1 MSDISTNFNAKES
14 FENLS
19 KAFTD
24 LANSVSE
31 LKAGLGFTWYEDLKI
46 TSEILNNNNTLT
58 LPNNRFFTDY
68 DSKALLIF
76 INGIYTDPSRYKI
89 VNKNTFYFLYSEDIK
104 VNDVIHIIHL
114 DKRTES
120 SNSNPSYKLIAK
132 SWEYNY
138 TNNTDNDTQIIK
150 LPNTYTFTDNDKHS
164 VLVYIDGLYINPLNY
179 ELTDDST
186 LTLLNNEF
194 LNTES
199 SITIIQLG
207 RVTPNNEY
215 IGYLW
220 GETINIES
228 NTDSITLTSN
238 HSFFNQHDTSA
249 LVFINNR
256 ITRDY
261 TIENYKTLKF
271 NNIIQAGSHVEIIQL
286 GFTTDL
292 NSIKNTLNIDTIKNL
307 LDLDMTN
314 YIDETKRNKPLGF
327 VGLDEYGL
335 MDSGLVEINSLSRRV
350 KNKFVEQGWLPY
362 AGEKTN
368 HIHNNMDVLWKL
380 QLYNNKL
387 YVNGYPVG
395 EQVIEVMMNVKLTE
409 DMLNNC
415 RIHLP
420 NDCDPDRPI
429 TFVINSIPQLHDND
443 WILIENDYPVLDE
456 ISWKNKQLQNI
467 LQLNDIATITY
478 YKKIKKIQEPLPPS
492 DMGYGHYHDNMQL
505 LEALSINELNQ
516 LCINGIPIQ
525 SDYTEVDRDI
535 LMTSEIINN
544 KYFEIPDDY
553 DSSKPISLTLNS
565 QILVYGVDYNIE
577 VNEEPYKDKIIW
589 EGLGLENIL
598 QPDDNICMIYYKKN

>member
-14 FENLS
+14 FESLS

-120 SNSNPSYKLIAK
+120 SNSDPSYKLIAK

-186 LTLLNNEF
+186 LTLLDNEF

-220 GETINIES
+220 GESINIES
-228 NTDSITLTSN
+228 NTDTITLTSN

-261 TIENYKTLKF
+261 TVENYKTLKF
-271 NNIIQAGSHVEIIQL
+271 NNVIQAGSHVEIIQL

-395 EQVIEVMMNVKLTE
+395 EQVVEVMMNVKLTE

-443 WILIENDYPVLDE
+443 WILVENDYPVLDE

-478 YKKIKKIQEPLPPS
+478 YKKTKKIQEPLPPS

-535 LMTSEIINN
+535 LITSEIINN

-565 QILVYGVDYNIE
+565 QILVYGIDYNIE

-589 EGLGLENIL
+589 QGLGLENIL